1 MTQDDNTAA
10 AQRCAVLS
18 VEETYRAD
26 AAATEAGVPGAEL
39 MENAGRA
46 VAEAV
51 RARWPPRPVLVLCG
65 PGNNGGDG
73 FVTARHLAEAGW
85 PVRLALLGDRDRLKG
100 DAAHHAALWQGDTL
114 ALSPALLQDGE
125 LVIDALFG
133 AGLSRPLDGAARDV
147 ITAMGNGGGPV
158 VAVDVPSGLSGDSGA
173 VLGEALCPADLTV
186 TFFRKK
192 PGHLLLPGRSVCGE
206 LVVADIG
213 MPDSV
218 LGQAPPTTFENQ
230 PALWA
235 RGYPWR
241 GPDDH
246 KYRFGHAVVAGGAT
260 VTGAARL
267 AARAALRVGAGLVTL
282 ACPREA
288 LSIYALAMPS
298 VITAPLETAGDFDDL
313 LSDPRKNAVLLGPG
327 NGVTE
332 ETRGRVLATL
342 GAGKRTV
349 LDADALTVFEAD
361 PAALFAAIEGA
372 AVLTPH
378 EGEFARLFPDLANA
392 GSRLARARAAAA
404 ASGAVVLLKGAD
416 TVIAAPDGRAAINA
430 NAPPELATA
439 GAGDVLAGLVV
450 GLLAQGMSAFEAAC
464 AACWLHGE
472 AATRVGP
479 GLIAE
484 DLSEALPL
492 VLNTLRGGDAGDPP
506 ESQKF

>member
-1 MTQDDNTAA
+1 MTQDDNTTAA
-10 AQRCAVLS
+10 LGCAVLS

-26 AAATEAGVPGAEL
+26 VAATEAGVPGAEL

-46 VAEAV
+46 VADAV
-51 RARWPPRPVLVLCG
+51 RARWQPRPVLVLCG

-73 FVTARHLAEAGW
+73 FVAARHLAEAGW
-85 PVRLALLGDRDRLKG
+85 PVRLTLLGDRGRMQG
-100 DAAHHAALWQGDTL
+100 DAAHHAALWQGDAP
-114 ALSPALLQDGE
+114 ALSPELLQGGD

-133 AGLSRPLDGAARDV
+133 AGLSRPLEGAARDV
-147 ITAMGNGGGPV
+147 VAAMANGGQPV

-192 PGHLLLPGRSVCGE
+192 PGHLLLPGRSLCGE
-206 LVVADIG
+206 LILADIG
-213 MPDSV
+213 IPDSV
-218 LGQAPPTTFENQ
+218 LVRVPPTTFENQ
-230 PALWA
+230 PVLWA
-235 RGYPWR
+235 GVYPWR

-246 KYRFGHAVVAGGAT
+246 KYRFGHAVVTGGAT

-298 VITAPLETAGDFDDL
+298 VITAPLESARDFDDL

-349 LDADALTVFEAD
+349 LDADALTVFEAE
-361 PAALFAAIEGA
+361 PGTLFAAIDDSV
-372 AVLTPH
+372 VLTPH
-378 EGEFARLFPDLANA
+378 EGEFERLFPDLANA
-392 GSRLARARAAAA
+392 GSKLSRARAASA

-430 NAPPELATA
+430 NAPSELATA
-439 GAGDVLAGLVV
+439 GAGDVLAGLVA
-450 GLLAQGMSAFEAAC
+450 GLMAQNMAAFEAAC

-472 AATRVGP
+472 AAARLGP

-484 DLSEALPL
+484 DLSEALPA
-492 VLNTLRGGDAGDPP
+492 VLHALRGGAAGYPP
-506 ESQKF
+506 LSDKL